1 MATRIRKSKV
11 DIPLLV
17 TAVGLTLFGLVAV
30 WATSLADAMLWSEGD
45 APLHFV
51 LSQTQWLLIG
61 IVVAAAVY
69 MVGYRN
75 LARLS
80 TVLALGVLVLLIAV
94 LFLGKSDYGSYRR
107 LVIFGFS
114 VQPSEIAKPVLILY
128 LALWLSSKREKLNDK
143 DSALIPFVIL
153 VGIYLALIL
162 LQPNLSTAVI
172 LALVSVTM
180 LYLAG
185 AATRQVLAVIAGG
198 GALTFVI
205 AMLIPYQRERILGF
219 IFGGESNAAIQS
231 QFIENLTRSAGMFGH
246 GIERLQLLA
255 QQVRGAHM
263 DFIFAFIA
271 YGFGV
276 FTALLLL
283 AAFLFFGYRA
293 TRIAQNAPSE
303 LGMLAAAGIGVWI
316 LLQAL
321 IHIGVNVGVLPIT
334 GITLPFVSY
343 GGTSLV
349 ACLMGTGILLS
360 ISGDTQRKETK
371 TSAAYL
377 YGGRNRRPR
386 VSSPSR
392 RPGAARRRA
401 RG

>member
-1 MATRIRKSKV
+1 MATRIRTAKL
-11 DIPLLV
+11 DLPLLL
-17 TAVGLTLFGLVAV
+17 TATGLTLFGLVAV
-30 WATSLADAMLWSEGD
+30 WATSVSDAMRWTEGNS
-45 APLHFV
+45 PFMFV
-51 LSQTQWLLIG
+51 LSQAQWLLIG
-61 IVVAAAVY
+61 VLAAAAMY
-69 MVGYRN
+69 MLGYRT

-80 TVLALGVLVLLIAV
+80 TALALAVLLLLVAV

-107 LVIFGFS
+107 LVLFGFS

-128 LALWLSSKREKLNDK
+128 LARWLSSKRDQLGDK
-143 DSALIPFVIL
+143 DAALIPFLIL

-198 GALTFVI
+198 GALTLVI
-205 AMLIPYQRERILGF
+205 AMLIPYQRARILGF
-219 IFGGESNAAIQS
+219 LFGGENSAALQNRIL
-231 QFIENLTRSAGMFGH
+231 ETLTRSAGMFGH
-246 GIERLQLLA
+246 GIETLQA
-255 QQVRGAHM
+255 QTQRMPGAHM
-263 DFIFAFIA
+263 DFIFAFVT

-276 FTALLLL
+276 FTSLALL
-283 AAFLFFGYRA
+283 AGFLFFGYRT
-293 TRIAQNAPSE
+293 TRIAQRAPSE

-321 IHIGVNVGVLPIT
+321 VHIGVNVGVLPIT
-334 GITLPFVSY
+334 GITLPFISY

-349 ACLMGTGILLS
+349 ACLMGTGTLLS
-360 ISGDTQRKETK
+360 ISSDTQRKESK
-371 TSAAYL
+371 TGAAYL

-386 VSSPSR
+386 ISSARR
-392 RPGAARRRA
+392 RPGPAGRRA
-401 RG
+401 R

>member
-1 MATRIRKSKV
+1 MATRIRTAKL
-11 DIPLLV
+11 DLPLLL
-17 TAVGLTLFGLVAV
+17 TAAGLTLFGLVAV
-30 WATSLADAMLWSEGD
+30 WATSVSDAMRWTEGNS
-45 APLHFV
+45 PFMFV
-51 LSQTQWLLIG
+51 LSQAQWLLIG
-61 IVVAAAVY
+61 VLAAAAIY
-69 MVGYRN
+69 MLGYRT

-80 TVLALGVLVLLIAV
+80 TALALAVLLLLVAV

-107 LVIFGFS
+107 LVLFGFS

-128 LALWLSSKREKLNDK
+128 LARWLSSKRDQLSDK
-143 DSALIPFVIL
+143 DSALIPFLIL

-198 GALTFVI
+198 GALTLVI
-205 AMLIPYQRERILGF
+205 AMLIPYQRARILGF
-219 IFGGESNAAIQS
+219 LFGGENSAALQNRIL
-231 QFIENLTRSAGMFGH
+231 ETLTRSAGMFGH
-246 GIERLQLLA
+246 GIETLQA
-255 QQVRGAHM
+255 QTQRMPGAHM
-263 DFIFAFIA
+263 DFIFAFVT

-276 FTALLLL
+276 FTALALL
-283 AAFLFFGYRA
+283 AGFLFFGYR
-293 TRIAQNAPSE
+293 TNRIARRAPSE

-321 IHIGVNVGVLPIT
+321 VHIGVNVGVLPIT
-334 GITLPFVSY
+334 GITLPFISY

-360 ISGDTQRKETK
+360 ISSDTQRKESK
-371 TSAAYL
+371 TGAAYL
-377 YGGRNRRPR
+377 YGRRNRRPR
-386 VSSPSR
+386 ISSARR
-392 RPGAARRRA
+392 RPGPAGRRA
-401 RG
+401 R